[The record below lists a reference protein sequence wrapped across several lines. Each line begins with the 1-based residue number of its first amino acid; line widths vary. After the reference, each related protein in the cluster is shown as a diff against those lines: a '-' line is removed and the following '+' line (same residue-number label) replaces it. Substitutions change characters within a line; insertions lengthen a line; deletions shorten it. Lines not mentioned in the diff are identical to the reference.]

1 MKKIEAIIKRS
12 TYPDIISE
20 LSSMG
25 YSIMDKRNLEDNK
38 IFDKQLTSKVGSTG
52 IKSIPLSKI
61 ELVVSEK
68 DARQVINLIS
78 KKSGFLANQGGKIFI
93 SEMEEVVDMETLEA
107 EHDVE
112 TFEEA
117 SNNETKDVAFLSKPK
132 IKRSRLV
139 PLQKFTLIKLEKIY
153 NENEERLHTDYRIK
167 SFSDFVNHC
176 IMGYLPTLE
185 KQLMH
190 TTIVYGNNFREF

>member
-12 TYPDIISE
+12 NYPFIAGQ
-20 LSSMG
+20 LANMG
-25 YSIMDKRNLEDNK
+25 YSIIDKRNLEDSK
-38 IFDKQLTSKVGSTG
+38 IFDKQLASKVGSSGLKT
-52 IKSIPLSKI
+52 IPLSKI

-68 DARQVINLIS
+68 DARKVINLIS
-78 KKSGFLANQGGKIFI
+78 KKSGFSTTQGGKIFI

-107 EHDVE
+107 EYDIE
-112 TFEEA
+112 TGELE
-117 SNNETKDVAFLSKPK
+117 LSPKPK

-153 NENEERLHTDYRIK
+153 DENEEKLQSDYRIK

-176 IMGYLPTLE
+176 IMGHLSTIE
-185 KQLMH
+185 KQLKH
-190 TTIVYGNNFREF
+190 ETIVYGNSFREF

>member
-12 TYPDIISE
+12 TYPDIINE

-25 YSIMDKRNLEDNK
+25 YSIVDRRNLEDNK
-38 IFDKQLTSKVGSTG
+38 IFDKQSSSKVGSTG

-78 KKSGFLANQGGKIFI
+78 KKSGFAANQGGKIFI
-93 SEMEEVVDMETLEA
+93 SEMEEVVDMKTLDAQQDLE
-107 EHDVE
+107 
-112 TFEEA
+112 FEEII
-117 SNNETKDVAFLSKPK
+117 SPPKPI

-153 NENEERLHTDYRIK
+153 ENNKEKLQMDYRIK

-176 IMGYLPTLE
+176 IMGYLPTIE
-185 KQLMH
+185 KQLKH
-190 TTIVYGNNFREF
+190 TTIIYGNNFNEF

>member
-12 TYPDIISE
+12 TYPVIINE

-25 YSIMDKRNLEDNK
+25 YSIVDKRNLEDSK
-38 IFDKQLTSKVGSTG
+38 IFDKQFVAKAGSTSV
-52 IKSIPLSKI
+52 KAIPLSKI

-78 KKSGFLANQGGKIFI
+78 KKSGFSANQGGKIFI
-93 SEMEEVVDMETLEA
+93 SEMEEVVDMNTLNAQQDLESD
-107 EHDVE
+107 EII
-112 TFEEA
+112 F
-117 SNNETKDVAFLSKPK
+117 SPKPI

-139 PLQKFTLIKLEKIY
+139 PLQKFTLIKLVKIY
-153 NENEERLHTDYRIK
+153 ENNKEKLQTDYRIK

-176 IMGYLPTLE
+176 IMGYLPTME
-185 KQLMH
+185 KQLKH
-190 TTIVYGNNFREF
+190 TTIIYGNNFHEF

>member
-12 TYPDIISE
+12 TYPVIINE

-25 YSIMDKRNLEDNK
+25 YSIIDKRNLEDNE
-38 IFDKQLTSKVGSTG
+38 IFNKQFVAKVGSTNV
-52 IKSIPLSKI
+52 KAIPLSKI

-78 KKSGFLANQGGKIFI
+78 KKSGFSANQGGKIFI
-93 SEMEEVVDMETLEA
+93 SEMEEVVDMNTLNAQQDLES
-107 EHDVE
+107 
-112 TFEEA
+112 EEIIF
-117 SNNETKDVAFLSKPK
+117 SPKPI

-139 PLQKFTLIKLEKIY
+139 PLQKFTLIKLIKIY
-153 NENEERLHTDYRIK
+153 ENNKEKLQTDYRIK

-176 IMGYLPTLE
+176 IMGYLPTIE
-185 KQLMH
+185 KQLKH
-190 TTIVYGNNFREF
+190 TTIVYGNNFHEF

>member
-12 TYPDIISE
+12 TYPIIINE

-25 YSIMDKRNLEDNK
+25 YSIIDRRNLEDSK
-38 IFDKQLTSKVGSTG
+38 IYDKQLVAKAGSTG
-52 IKSIPLSKI
+52 IKAIPLSKI

-78 KKSGFLANQGGKIFI
+78 KKSGFSANQGGKIFI
-93 SEMEEVVDMETLEA
+93 SEMEEVVDMNTLYAQQDLES
-107 EHDVE
+107 
-112 TFEEA
+112 EEII
-117 SNNETKDVAFLSKPK
+117 FPPKP
-132 IKRSRLV
+132 ITKRSRLV

-153 NENEERLHTDYRIK
+153 EHNKEKLQTDYRIK

-176 IMGYLPTLE
+176 IMGYLPTVE
-185 KQLMH
+185 KQLKH
-190 TTIVYGNNFREF
+190 TTIIYGNNFHEF

>member
-12 TYPDIISE
+12 TYPVIISE

-25 YSIMDKRNLEDNK
+25 YSIIDRRNLEDSK
-38 IFDKQLTSKVGSTG
+38 IFDKQLVSKVGSTG
-52 IKSIPLSKI
+52 IKTIPLSKI

-78 KKSGFLANQGGKIFI
+78 KKSGFSANQGGKIFI
-93 SEMEEVVDMETLEA
+93 SEMEEVVDMNTLNAQQDLES
-107 EHDVE
+107 
-112 TFEEA
+112 EEILF
-117 SNNETKDVAFLSKPK
+117 SPKPTT
-132 IKRSRLV
+132 KRSRLV

-153 NENEERLHTDYRIK
+153 ENNKEKLQTDYRIK

-176 IMGYLPTLE
+176 IMGYLPTVE
-185 KQLMH
+185 KQLKH
-190 TTIVYGNNFREF
+190 TTVVYGNNFHEF

>member
-12 TYPDIISE
+12 TYPVIINE

-25 YSIMDKRNLEDNK
+25 YSIVDKRNLEDSK
-38 IFDKQLTSKVGSTG
+38 IFDKQFAAKVGSTNV
-52 IKSIPLSKI
+52 KAIPLSKI

-78 KKSGFLANQGGKIFI
+78 KKSGFSANQGGKIFI
-93 SEMEEVVDMETLEA
+93 SEMEEVVDMNTLNAQQDLES
-107 EHDVE
+107 
-112 TFEEA
+112 EEIIF
-117 SNNETKDVAFLSKPK
+117 SPKPI

-139 PLQKFTLIKLEKIY
+139 PLQKFTLIKLIKIY
-153 NENEERLHTDYRIK
+153 ENNKEKLQTDYRIK

-176 IMGYLPTLE
+176 IMGYLPTIE
-185 KQLMH
+185 KQLKH
-190 TTIVYGNNFREF
+190 TTIIYGNNLHEF

>member
-12 TYPDIISE
+12 TYPIIIAE

-25 YSIMDKRNLEDNK
+25 YSIMDKRNLEDSK
-38 IFDKQLTSKVGSTG
+38 IFDKQTSVKAGSTG

-68 DARQVINLIS
+68 DARKVINLIS
-78 KKSGFLANQGGKIFI
+78 KKSGYAANQGGKIFI
-93 SEMEEVVDMETLEA
+93 SEMEEVVDMETLSA
-107 EHDVE
+107 QQDVE
-112 TFEEA
+112 SEIIP
-117 SNNETKDVAFLSKPK
+117 SVAKPV

-139 PLQKFTLIKLEKIY
+139 PLQKFTLMKLVKVYEHNQEK
-153 NENEERLHTDYRIK
+153 LQTDYRIK

-176 IMGYLPTLE
+176 IMGYLPTVE
-185 KQLMH
+185 KQLKH
-190 TTIVYGNNFREF
+190 STIIYGNDFREI